1 MDNQNLSDFGIMIYS
16 SIIGILE
23 RIGVGLLFLFMF
35 EHGFSCVWDCFW
47 LGIVFG
53 LSEALSRSLETGVE
67 DSIGARKAS
76 VVLARLRLLVSSS
89 VLVFG
94 GFGLALF
101 LLGLGVLFYV
111 NAIVGSLILGV
122 SLVFLLAARSLLGW
136 VLARSGL
143 YRLVLGSSVLGVALG
158 FFMAVFGASGLVG
171 VILVLSGVYVSSFLM
186 LLVGGWL
193 VGLVSRRYFKWGV
206 RLGLCD
212 VPCLVSSAKYIV
224 VGIGVLLGLSPVAL
238 LGLFVL
244 FDGVQRIVLVLFPRF
259 GLLGSVLH
267 VVSVG
272 SGLAIGIE
280 YGFVVLGLSFLSL
293 FGLGSQSPLR
303 VLLSV

>member
-1 MDNQNLSDFGIMIYS
+1 MVSGEDGYNSVLIYS
-16 SIIGILE
+16 SIVGVLE
-23 RIGVGLLFLFMF
+23 RIGVALLLLLMF
-35 EHGFSCVWDCFW
+35 EHGFSCLWGCFW

-53 LSEALSRSLETGVE
+53 LSEALSRLLEVGVE

-89 VLVFG
+89 VFVFG
-94 GFGLALF
+94 LVGLLLF
-101 LLGLGVLFYV
+101 LLGLGILLYA
-111 NAIVGSLILGV
+111 NASVGFLILGV
-122 SLVFLLAARSLLGW
+122 SMVFLLPARSLIGW

-143 YRLVLGSSVLGVALG
+143 YRLVLGSSVLGVTVG
-158 FFMAVFGASGLVG
+158 FFMAVFGSPGLISV
-171 VILVLSGVYVSSFLM
+171 VLVLSGVYVSSFLM

-193 VGLVSRRYFKWGV
+193 AGLVSRRYFKKDV
-206 RLGLCD
+206 RLGSCD
-212 VPCLVSSAKYIV
+212 VPCLVSSAKYVV

-272 SGLAIGIE
+272 TGLAIGVE
-280 YGFVVLGLSFLSL
+280 YGFIVLGLSFLSL

>member
-1 MDNQNLSDFGIMIYS
+1 MVSGEDGYNSVLIYS
-16 SIIGILE
+16 SIIGVLE
-23 RIGVGLLFLFMF
+23 RIGVALLLLLMF
-35 EHGFSCVWDCFW
+35 EHGFSCVWGCFW

-53 LSEALSRSLETGVE
+53 LSEALSRSLEVGIE

-89 VLVFG
+89 VIVFG
-94 GFGLALF
+94 GVGLALF
-101 LLGLGVLFYV
+101 LLGLGILLYID
-111 NAIVGSLILGV
+111 ASVGSLILGV
-122 SLVFLLAARSLLGW
+122 SMVFLLPARSLLGW

-143 YRLVLGSSVLGVALG
+143 YRLVLGSSVLGVTLG
-158 FFMAVFGASGLVG
+158 FFMAVFEGSGLVG
-171 VILVLSGVYVSSFLM
+171 VVLVLSGVYVSSFLM

-193 VGLVSRRYFKWGV
+193 AGLVSKRYFKKDI
-206 RLGLCD
+206 RLGSCD
-212 VPCLVSSAKYIV
+212 VPCLASSAKYIV
-224 VGIGVLLGLSPVAL
+224 VGIGVLLGLSSVAL

-244 FDGVQRIVLVLFPRF
+244 FDGVQRTVLVLFPRF
-259 GLLGSVLH
+259 GLLGNVLH

-272 SGLAIGIE
+272 TGLAIGIE
-280 YGFVVLGLSFLSL
+280 YGFIVLGLSFLSL